1 MATTRVRRRGDIA
14 ATPTWARWR
23 RRGRCG
29 GRSTRRYVGACMN
42 SMAGAVAP
50 TSSFAGADTSPSRA
64 GCTCPRAR
72 AQRSSF
78 SPGVSLR
85 STPGYLHAPL
95 PGCWVSA
102 CERSPCSAFGY
113 PRPNTVIPREPFDR
127 LRANPSTCP
136 RSGPLG
142 ARARERI
149 QRIVERIMHA
159 HRENHKRFHL
169 ADTRPFEQPTP
180 GITKGTPTIYAK
192 TNTPGPTS
200 PGERLR
206 AGP

>member
-113 PRPNTVIPREPFDR
+113 PRPNTVIPREPFDVPAE
-127 LRANPSTCP
+127 RA
-136 RSGPLG
+136 
-142 ARARERI
+142 ARGESAGTNTADCRTDNAI
-149 QRIVERIMHA
+149 AQGKPQRVSFSR
-159 HRENHKRFHL
+159 RTTFRT
-169 ADTRPFEQPTP
+169 ADTWDYKRNTDDLCQNEHPWSY
-180 GITKGTPTIYAK
+180 ITWRA
-192 TNTPGPTS
+192 S
-200 PGERLR
+200 PGWSLR
-206 AGP
+206 NIQP